1 MSVPDFFESEVIKVS
16 KTITIHF
23 LNIKEISAEFSK
35 YLDSQIVQICSGQK
49 STDEIDKIKKRL
61 HNFLQ
66 TKKNSNISTGAI
78 AEFFIHVYLN
88 HLGYKQESMLFNLE
102 ENSIKKGFDG
112 YYSLEKVHWIMESKS
127 SLSSTVNASHETNI
141 VTAFSDL
148 AKKLSGNVKNNPW
161 RNAYNH
167 ASHKDVNTRKTI
179 SKIIKEFSDKFDNEE
194 LPVIET
200 HNLIPS
206 SNMFYLSGWSKIDAV
221 DLRTKIEEKIQK
233 QKYKSLNVICINN
246 TTIESFKKYI
256 SPTTV

>member
-1 MSVPDFFESEVIKVS
+1 MTVPDFFESEVIKVS
-16 KTITIHF
+16 KVITIHF
-23 LNIKEISAEFSK
+23 LNIKEISSEFSK

-61 HNFLQ
+61 YSFLQ
-66 TKKNSNISTGAI
+66 SKKNSTIETGAI
-78 AEFFIHVYLN
+78 AEFFVHVYLN

-112 YYSLEKVHWIMESKS
+112 YYSLSKAHWIMESKS
-127 SLSSTVNASHETNI
+127 SLSSTANASHENNI
-141 VTAFSDL
+141 ATAFSDL
-148 AKKLSGNVKNNPW
+148 AKKLSGGVKNNPW

-179 SKIIKEFSDKFDNEE
+179 QQIIKEFSDKFDDKA
-194 LPVIET
+194 LPAIET

-206 SNMFYLSGWSKIDAV
+206 SNMFYVSDWSKIDTT
-221 DLRTKIEEKIQK
+221 DLKAKIEAKIQK
-233 QKYKSLNVICINN
+233 QKYKSLNVVCINN

-256 SPTTV
+256 SPTT